1 MNEVPF
7 DLIKYS
13 ELDIEQPKKILGKGQ
28 KPTEMSGS
36 FETNLIFFTE
46 LLELFIKENINE
58 KKLQLK
64 KLMEI

>member
-1 MNEVPF
+1 
-7 DLIKYS
+7 
-13 ELDIEQPKKILGKGQ
+13 
-28 KPTEMSGS
+28 MSGS